1 MQHISRCFIGT
12 QLSYL
17 VQNLAGKHFEQVSI
31 ITVLTEAFSVKD
43 HCLFA

>member
-17 VQNLAGKHFEQVSI
+17 VQNLAGKHFGQVSI
-31 ITVLTEAFSVKD
+31 IIVLIKD
-43 HCLFA
+43 HCLLPEST